1 MLNDYQSLLFLREQ
15 AGVMAA
21 ACRIP
26 TLAVLAVLLGGAAA
40 YGALATEDDI
50 FYKGLETR
58 SLGSLM
64 EAHLKAKAGAP
75 ATTTPGVPTAVGG
88 NALALAN
95 VEYQKALQA
104 RIIGDRDAAFR
115 KAKQYFEQAI
125 AEAAQAT
132 KAIPVEKTMDRYN
145 ARLTVLKTRK
155 TLADMIFEQW
165 LKTDLDYLQITDRRA
180 GDRQRT
186 IDLLKV
192 AGDQY
197 KASLEDCRTW
207 MSELDRMDMKERLKY
222 TNTFDREI
230 RRTQREAQYSSD
242 WITYYYGWVLPVDYV
257 PADKE
262 RSRKQLLD
270 DAITAFQAY
279 TTTRT
284 PDRVSAKWYAH
295 MVIGMAYREMG
306 KFDEALQSLAIAD
319 TTRITNPTEVE
330 RLKIRVA
337 YERALTIL
345 RQGKK
350 EEARKV
356 IEEARKTFKEKLD
369 NDIFGI
375 AMNFVEA
382 ESYVL
387 EGADKN
393 DAATRKKGF
402 DILRQMYT
410 RPAPFPT
417 IIEQV
422 TKVLGGGGGGTGT
435 ETGTTPEDPFAIW
448 IEAQAKLAEAEQKA
462 QTDPKAA
469 GDACKRAADLF
480 KLYVEKAGPK
490 DPKYPEAIYFQAEC
504 LLKLAQKAEA
514 ADGFR
519 KVADEFPKYQYAS
532 AAARYTISIRGEL
545 YEKAGTEENR
555 QGYEDALKWFVDKW
569 LASDAD
575 QIYYYGLILNR
586 GKKFTEAAEAFSKL
600 ADKSPLYPES
610 RYWIPVC
617 RLEHFREK
625 ILATR
630 DKQLIISTAV
640 TVSRDLL
647 AYVDY
652 AFSMKGKGL
661 PTEKENQLIEWA
673 EAACINAAEVFL
685 YPEVELFDRAL
696 PILADTEKRFPALDN
711 VARGRVLKLRIE
723 AYQKSGKLK
732 EANDTLNDFLKI
744 AKPDEVGPILGGLFK
759 AMTEDVRALVG
770 RNTKEA
776 MELAA
781 KQVDRAKTL
790 GETLRGW
797 LEKSPLADK
806 TTQVENNRYSLAEL
820 YLAVGRHQDA
830 LLIYQEIGGS
840 QPEVEQKDPKTGK
853 GLPLKEDCIYGQ
865 ARAHEGIGD
874 MAPDAAQGKP
884 HYEKAL
890 DQWRILKDIAAA
902 DRTIDHQVL
911 WEREYHLFY
920 CKFKLGAKQEVN
932 QALKELKILRHPE
945 PLGGKDPALQSKF
958 LQLLAQS
965 AGG

>member
-1 MLNDYQSLLFLREQ
+1 MLKDYQSLLFLREQ

-21 ACRIP
+21 ARRILM
-26 TLAVLAVLLGGAAA
+26 LAVLAVLLGGAAA
-40 YGALATEDDI
+40 YGALATEEDN
-50 FYKGLETR
+50 FYRGLETR
-58 SLGSLM
+58 GLGTLM
-64 EAHLKAKAGAP
+64 EAYLKAKAGAP
-75 ATTTPGVPTAVGG
+75 ATATPGVPTAVGG

-104 RIIGDRDAAFR
+104 RIIGDRDAAFK

-125 AEAAQAT
+125 AEATQAM

-145 ARLTVLKTRK
+145 VRLAVLKIRR
-155 TLADMIFEQW
+155 TLADMIFEHQ
-165 LKTDLDYLQITDRRA
+165 LTDDLDYLQITDRRA

-186 IDLLKV
+186 LDLLKV

-222 TNTFDREI
+222 ANTFDREI
-230 RRTQREAQYSSD
+230 RRTRLEAQYSSD
-242 WITYYYGWVLPVDYV
+242 WITYYHGWVLPVDYV

-279 TTTRT
+279 TTNRT
-284 PDRVSAKWYAH
+284 SDRDSRKWYAH
-295 MVIGMAYREMG
+295 LVIGMCYRELG
-306 KFDEALQSLAIAD
+306 KPDEALQSLAIAD
-319 TTRITNPTEVE
+319 TTRITNPVE
-330 RLKIRVA
+330 ADRLRMRVA
-337 YERALTIL
+337 YEHALTVL
-345 RQGKK
+345 RQGNK

-369 NDIFGI
+369 GDLFGI

-393 DAATRKKGF
+393 DATIRKKGF

-417 IIEQV
+417 IVEQV
-422 TKVLGGGGGGTGT
+422 TKVLGGGGGTGT

-462 QTDPKAA
+462 QADPKAA

-480 KLYVEKAGPK
+480 KLYGEKAGPK
-490 DPKYPEAIYFQAEC
+490 DPRYPDAIYFQAAC
-504 LLKLAQKAEA
+504 LLKIGQKAEA

-532 AAARYTISIRGEL
+532 AAARYAISIRGEL

-586 GKKFTEAAEAFSKL
+586 GKKYTEAAEAFGKL

-661 PTEKENQLIEWA
+661 PPEKENQLIEWA

-696 PILADTEKRFPALDN
+696 PILADTERKFPTLDN

-744 AKPDEVGPILGGLFK
+744 AKPDEVGPVLGGLFR
-759 AMTEDVRALVG
+759 AMTEDVRALVA
-770 RNTKEA
+770 RNTKELLA
-776 MELAA
+776 LAA
-781 KQVDRAKTL
+781 TQVDQAKAL

-806 TTQVENNRYSLAEL
+806 AVQIENNRYSLAEL
-820 YLAVGRHQDA
+820 YLAVGRFKDA
-830 LLIYQEIGGS
+830 HDIYVEIGGP

-853 GLPLKEDCIYGQ
+853 DLPLKEDCIYGQ
-865 ARAHEGIGD
+865 ARAHEGLGD
-874 MAPDAAQGKP
+874 TALDAAQGKP

-902 DRTIDHQVL
+902 DRAIDRQVL

-920 CKFKLGAKQEVN
+920 CKFKLGAKQDVN